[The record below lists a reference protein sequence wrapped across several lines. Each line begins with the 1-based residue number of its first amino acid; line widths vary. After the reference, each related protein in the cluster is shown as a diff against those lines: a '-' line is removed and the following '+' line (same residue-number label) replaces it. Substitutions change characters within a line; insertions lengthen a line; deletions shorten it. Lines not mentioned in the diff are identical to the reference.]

1 MAERVG
7 IDCCIEPHYMKDCLS
22 KIDAKR
28 VNLHGMPPIYRLY
41 LRVGE
46 AADHA
51 ISWVLVPQ
59 YCSED

>member
-1 MAERVG
+1 
-7 IDCCIEPHYMKDCLS
+7 MKDCLS